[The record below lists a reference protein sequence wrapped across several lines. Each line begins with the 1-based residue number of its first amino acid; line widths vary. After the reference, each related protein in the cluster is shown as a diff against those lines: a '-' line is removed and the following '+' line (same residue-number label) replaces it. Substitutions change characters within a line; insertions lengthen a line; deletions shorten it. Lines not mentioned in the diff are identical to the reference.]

1 MAKNEPLRITLLC
14 EDRMQ
19 EQFFAAICEEEGWQ
33 VVDRRVAPKGI
44 RSAEQWVREQL
55 PTWVLQYRKWRRE
68 NRGLMVGIDGDKVGV
83 PGRRDSLNARLR
95 GQGQAAMDPG
105 EAIALMVP
113 TWSIETWILYL
124 HHGELVLE
132 SEQSKDLLP
141 ARLRAQEHGTLTRQ
155 AMRDVQSAWSRREVH
170 PDLPSLEAGWAE
182 CRRLKLLR
190 APA

>member
-19 EQFFAAICEEEGWQ
+19 EQFFAAICEKESWQ
-33 VVDRRVAPKGI
+33 VADRRVAPMRV

-68 NRGLMVGIDGDKVGV
+68 NRGLMVGIDGDKLGV
-83 PGRRDSLNARLR
+83 SGRRDSLDAKLR
-95 GQGQAAMDPG
+95 SQGQAAMNPG
-105 EAIALMVP
+105 EAIAMMVP

-124 HHGELVLE
+124 HHGELVPE
-132 SEQSKDLLP
+132 SEKSKNLVP
-141 ARLRAQEHGTLTRQ
+141 ARLRAPNHGTLTRQ
-155 AMRDVQSAWSRREVH
+155 AMREVQSAWSRREGH

-182 CRRLKLLR
+182 SERLQRLR